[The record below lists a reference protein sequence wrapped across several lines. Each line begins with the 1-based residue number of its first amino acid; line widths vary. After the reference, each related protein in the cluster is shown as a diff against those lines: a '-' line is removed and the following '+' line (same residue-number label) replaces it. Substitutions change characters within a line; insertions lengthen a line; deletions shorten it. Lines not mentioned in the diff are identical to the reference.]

1 VKINWKKMLESL
13 IKSAKVQTT
22 AKLFQDNMSGAL
34 MFFTLILLLM
44 QVPWILYVLESFWK
58 PKGVFALQLLGIA
71 TPTIIFCVAVVVM
84 IVFAY
89 GQGMFFPILAKE
101 RGESCSRWN
110 EIAISMPILRY
121 WILWRLLSQTARIP
135 VLLLIGGAMM
145 FWVFAVFVGPLSPW
159 VQVSLVISV
168 SAWLVIAQRL
178 SHGVVKRSQRLWG
191 MALLLLFAVSAVA
204 GYVTFYWTK
213 MEVEAEE
220 LSLQSD
226 GIPTSRE
233 ELKRYCYQGRT
244 PSTEFRK
251 LVDRRADYEIARGSY
266 CLETAIGYYK
276 LPESK
281 RKELK
286 AYLVSERC
294 REDFKNIDAL
304 IESGESLKYEI
315 CLPDG
320 DYLFDAQMPHLGYY
334 RAIMRYFSSKI
345 VVALEEK
352 NSAEAMRLFR
362 LANEMQE
369 TILQGDFVLGAGVAF
384 SCELIRNDNI
394 GAMLGSGIL
403 SDADLSELVELNRD
417 REEKIR
423 TARLHGLRTEAYLV
437 IDTAMLLNVPY
448 LKIMWAISIEGK
460 REYQAPLL
468 HFLFRGNT
476 TVFPTPP
483 CLWTDA
489 VAQRYLLAVMRHQ
502 RALVRYFDDP
512 TPCRER
518 LRDELKQELAIQ
530 EFYLER
536 MLFTDYFKLERYSLR
551 VQTRCRMTGLGLQ
564 IEQFRRKHGHL
575 PETLDELG
583 IKLPVDAL
591 SGEPIRYAKGKV
603 KLWERKS
610 KNNYDFREFPG
621 WQLSAPGENYRPPQS
636 LNESRVAD
644 DTPQHEARCDTF
656 TVITQWPVPPV
667 PEPQEIDGKPSNF
680 SSETQS
686 SDAPEAKAEAKPLAT
701 PGENTH

>member
-1 VKINWKKMLESL
+1 MKINWEKMLESL
-13 IKSAKVQTT
+13 IKKPVKVKTA
-22 AKLFQDNMSGAL
+22 AKLFQDHASGAL
-34 MFFTLILLLM
+34 GGFSCTLLFM
-44 QVPWILYVLESFWK
+44 QVPWIFYVLESLWK
-58 PKGVFALQLLGIA
+58 PKNVFALQLLGIA
-71 TPTIIFCVAVVVM
+71 TPTIIFFTAVGVM

-89 GQGMFFPILAKE
+89 GQGMFFSILAKE
-101 RGESCSRWN
+101 RGESCSWRN

-121 WILWRLLSQTARIP
+121 WILWRLLSKTARIP

-178 SHGVVKRSQRLWG
+178 SHGVVKRSQRIWG

-204 GYVTFYWTK
+204 GYITFYWTK
-213 MEVEAEE
+213 VEVEAEM

-233 ELKRYCYQGRT
+233 ALKRYFYQCRT
-244 PSTEFRK
+244 PSAEFRK
-251 LVDRRADYEIARGSY
+251 LVDRRADYEIERGSN
-266 CLETAIGYYK
+266 CLVTAIGYYK

-286 AYLVSERC
+286 AYLVSELC
-294 REDFKNIDAL
+294 REDFKNMDAL

-315 CLPDG
+315 CLSDD
-320 DYLFDAQMPHLGYY
+320 DYLFDAQIPHLDYY
-334 RAIMRYFSSKI
+334 RTIMRYFSSKI

-352 NSAEAMRLFR
+352 NPAEAMRLFR
-362 LANEMQE
+362 LANKMQE
-369 TILQGDFVLGAGVAF
+369 TILQGDFALGAEVAF
-384 SCELIRNDNI
+384 VCEQIRNDNI
-394 GAMLGSGIL
+394 GAMLGSGVL
-403 SDADLSELVELNRD
+403 SDADLSKLVELNRD
-417 REEKIR
+417 REGKIR

-448 LKIMWAISIEGK
+448 PKILWAISIEGK

-502 RALVRYFDDP
+502 QALVRYFDGP
-512 TPCRER
+512 TLCRES
-518 LRDELKQELAIQ
+518 LRDKLKQELAIR

-536 MLFTDYFKLERYSLR
+536 MLFSDYFRLERYSLHA
-551 VQTRCRMTGLGLQ
+551 QTRCRMTGLGLQ
-564 IEQFRRKHGHL
+564 VEQFRRKHGHL

-591 SGEPIRYAKGKV
+591 SGEPIQYAKGKV

-610 KNNYDFREFPG
+610 KNNYEFREFPG
-621 WQLSAPGENYRPPQS
+621 WQLSAPGENYPPPQS
-636 LNESRVAD
+636 LNGSRVAD

-656 TVITQWPVPPV
+656 TIITQWPVPPA
-667 PEPQEIDGKPSNF
+667 PEPQEIDDEPVSFSDESPSPG
-680 SSETQS
+680 
-686 SDAPEAKAEAKPLAT
+686 APEAKE
-701 PGENTH
+701 EQ

>member
-1 VKINWKKMLESL
+1 VKINWEKMLESL

-22 AKLFQDNMSGAL
+22 AKLFQDHVSGAL
-34 MFFTLILLLM
+34 RFFTLILLLM
-44 QVPWILYVLESFWK
+44 QVPWIFYVLESFWK

-71 TPTIIFCVAVVVM
+71 TPTIIFCAAVVVM

-89 GQGMFFPILAKE
+89 GQGMFFSILAKE

-159 VQVSLVISV
+159 VQMSLVISV

-178 SHGVVKRSQRLWG
+178 SHGVVKRSQRIWG

-213 MEVEAEE
+213 MEVKAEI
-220 LSLQSD
+220 LTLQSD

-244 PSTEFRK
+244 PSAEFRK
-251 LVDRRADYEIARGSY
+251 LVDRRAYYEIERGSY

-286 AYLVSERC
+286 AYLASERC

-315 CLPDG
+315 CLSDD
-320 DYLFDAQMPHLGYY
+320 DYLFDAQMPHLDYY
-334 RAIMRYFSSKI
+334 RTIMRYFSSKI

-352 NSAEAMRLFR
+352 NPAEAMRLFR

-369 TILQGDFVLGAGVAF
+369 TILQCDFVLGARAAF
-384 SCELIRNDNI
+384 ACEQIRNDNI
-394 GAMLGSGIL
+394 GAMLGSGVL

-423 TARLHGLRTEAYLV
+423 TAWLHGLRTEAYLV
-437 IDTAMLLNVPY
+437 IDSAMLLNVPY
-448 LKIMWAISIEGK
+448 PKILWAIRTNHGEK
-460 REYQAPLL
+460 EYQAPLL

-512 TPCRER
+512 TPCRES
-518 LRDELKQELAIQ
+518 LRDKLKQELAIR

-536 MLFTDYFKLERYSLR
+536 MLFSVYFKLEWHSLR
-551 VQTRCRMTGLGLQ
+551 VQTGCRMTGLGLQ
-564 IEQFRRKHGHL
+564 VEQFRRKHGHL

-583 IKLPVDAL
+583 IQLPVDAL
-591 SGEPIRYAKGKV
+591 SGEPIQYAKGKV
-603 KLWERKS
+603 KLWEWKS
-610 KNNYDFREFPG
+610 KNNYEFREFPG
-621 WQLSAPGENYRPPQS
+621 WQLSAPGKNYRPPQS
-636 LNESRVAD
+636 LNKSRVAD
-644 DTPQHEARCDTF
+644 NTPQHEARCDTF
-656 TVITQWPVPPV
+656 TVITQWPVPPA
-667 PEPQEIDGKPSNF
+667 PEPPEADEPFNF
-680 SSETQS
+680 SGE
-686 SDAPEAKAEAKPLAT
+686 PL
-701 PGENTH
+701 

>member
-1 VKINWKKMLESL
+1 MKINWEKMLESL

-22 AKLFQDNMSGAL
+22 AKLFQDHASGAL
-34 MFFTLILLLM
+34 GVFSLILLLM
-44 QVPWILYVLESFWK
+44 QVPWIFYVLESLWK
-58 PKGVFALQLLGIA
+58 PKNVFALQLLGIA
-71 TPTIIFCVAVVVM
+71 TPTIIFFTAVGVM

-89 GQGMFFPILAKE
+89 GRGMFFPILAKE
-101 RGESCSRWN
+101 RGESCSWRN

-168 SAWLVIAQRL
+168 SSWLVIAQRL
-178 SHGVVKRSQRLWG
+178 SHGVVKRSQRIWG

-204 GYVTFYWTK
+204 GYITFYWTK
-213 MEVEAEE
+213 MEVEAEV
-220 LSLQSD
+220 LTLQSD

-233 ELKRYCYQGRT
+233 ALKRYFYQCRT
-244 PSTEFRK
+244 PSAEFRK
-251 LVDRRADYEIARGSY
+251 LVDRSADYEIERGSH
-266 CLETAIGYYK
+266 CLVTAIGYYK

-286 AYLVSERC
+286 AYLASELC
-294 REDFKNIDAL
+294 REDFKNMDAL

-315 CLPDG
+315 CLSDD
-320 DYLFDAQMPHLGYY
+320 DYLFDAQIPHLDYY
-334 RAIMRYFSSKI
+334 RTIMRYFSSKI

-352 NSAEAMRLFR
+352 NPAEAMRLFR
-362 LANEMQE
+362 LANKMQE
-369 TILQGDFVLGAGVAF
+369 TILQGDFALGAEVAF
-384 SCELIRNDNI
+384 ACEQIRNDNI
-394 GAMLGSGIL
+394 GAMLGSGVL
-403 SDADLSELVELNRD
+403 SDADLSKLVELNRD

-448 LKIMWAISIEGK
+448 PKILWAISIEGK

-502 RALVRYFDDP
+502 QALVRYFDGP
-512 TPCRER
+512 TLCRES
-518 LRDELKQELAIQ
+518 LRDKLKQELAIR

-536 MLFTDYFKLERYSLR
+536 MLFSDYFRLERYSLHA
-551 VQTRCRMTGLGLQ
+551 QTRCRMTGLGLQ
-564 IEQFRRKHGHL
+564 VEQFRRKHGHL

-591 SGEPIRYAKGKV
+591 SGEPIQYAKGKV
-603 KLWERKS
+603 KLWERNWRAES
-610 KNNYDFREFPG
+610 NYEFREFPG
-621 WQLSAPGENYRPPQS
+621 WQLSAPGENYPPPQS
-636 LNESRVAD
+636 LNGSRVAD

-656 TVITQWPVPPV
+656 TVITQWPVLPA
-667 PEPQEIDGKPSNF
+667 PEPPEIDDTPVSF
-680 SSETQS
+680 SDEPQS
-686 SDAPEAKAEAKPLAT
+686 PDAPEAKE
-701 PGENTH
+701 EQ

>member
-1 VKINWKKMLESL
+1 MKINWEKMLESL
-13 IKSAKVQTT
+13 IKKSTKVQTT
-22 AKLFQDNMSGAL
+22 AKLFQDNMSSAL
-34 MFFTLILLLM
+34 GVFSLTLLLM

-89 GQGMFFPILAKE
+89 GQGMFFSILAKE

-121 WILWRLLSQTARIP
+121 WILWRLLSKNARIP

-178 SHGVVKRSQRLWG
+178 SHGVVKRSQRIWG

-213 MEVEAEE
+213 MEVEAEM
-220 LSLQSD
+220 LTLQSD

-233 ELKRYCYQGRT
+233 ELKRYFYQCRT
-244 PSTEFRK
+244 PSAEFRK
-251 LVDRRADYEIARGSY
+251 LVDRMDDYNIKKGSN
-266 CLETAIGYYK
+266 CLVTAIGYYK

-286 AYLVSERC
+286 AYLVSELC

-315 CLPDG
+315 CLSDD
-320 DYLFDAQMPHLGYY
+320 DYLFKDQMPHLGYY

-352 NSAEAMRLFR
+352 NPAEAMRLFR
-362 LANEMQE
+362 LANKMQE
-369 TILQGDFVLGAGVAF
+369 TILQGDFLIGAGAAF
-384 SCELIRNDNI
+384 ACEQIRNDNI
-394 GAMLGSGIL
+394 GAMLGSGVL

-423 TARLHGLRTEAYLV
+423 TAMLHGLRTEAYLV

-448 LKIMWAISIEGK
+448 PKIMWAISIEGK

-512 TPCRER
+512 TLCRES
-518 LRDELKQELAIQ
+518 LRDKLKQELAIR

-536 MLFTDYFKLERYSLR
+536 MLFSDYFKLEWHSLR

-564 IEQFRRKHGHL
+564 VEQFRRKHGHL

-591 SGEPIRYAKGKV
+591 SGEPIQYAKGKV
-603 KLWERKS
+603 KLWERNWRAES
-610 KNNYDFREFPG
+610 NYEFHEFPG
-621 WQLSAPGENYRPPQS
+621 WQLSAPGENYRQPQS
-636 LNESRVAD
+636 LNKSRIAD

-656 TVITQWPVPPV
+656 TVITQWPVPPA
-667 PEPQEIDGKPSNF
+667 PEPPEADEPFNF
-680 SSETQS
+680 SGE
-686 SDAPEAKAEAKPLAT
+686 PL
-701 PGENTH
+701 